1 MDFKVTEQ
9 EKPIEKIWISTI
21 QALKEKKKKNYYF
34 LSFTEVINNM
44 QNYLQR
50 IVKNSNRKSA
60 WGQIF
65 FKFCNQKNLLQQ
77 DGLRNRHE
85 NLAVSSWARY

>member
-9 EKPIEKIWISTI
+9 EKLIEKIWISTI
-21 QALKEKKKKNYYF
+21 QALKEKKNKYYF
-34 LSFTEVINNM
+34 LSFTDNKTTCK
-44 QNYLQR
+44 NYLQR

-65 FKFCNQKNLLQQ
+65 F
-77 DGLRNRHE
+77 
-85 NLAVSSWARY
+85 